1 PMSRIVTLCALLLAA
16 PAFAQPGGP
25 PPSGTLTGLV
35 LDDAT
40 GDPLV
45 QATVALYTAA
55 DGAFFT
61 GTTTGA
67 DGRFVLEGLR
77 PGRFNVRISY
87 VGYESAEQAGVEV
100 RPNAATDL
108 GTIRLAE
115 STAVL
120 GEAEVAAE
128 RELVEQRADRTV
140 YNVAEQPVTTG
151 GSALETLQTLPA
163 LEVDTDGNVSLRGNQ
178 NVAVHING
186 RPTPVT
192 GAMLAGLL
200 RQIPT
205 SNIARIEVI
214 PNPSARNDASE
225 MGGIIN
231 IVMKQGTSRG
241 LGGGLT
247 LGGGTAPN

>member
-1 PMSRIVTLCALLLAA
+1 
-16 PAFAQPGGP
+16 
-25 PPSGTLTGLV
+25 
-35 LDDAT
+35 
-40 GDPLV
+40 
-45 QATVALYTAA
+45 
-55 DGAFFT
+55 
-61 GTTTGA
+61 
-67 DGRFVLEGLR
+67 
-77 PGRFNVRISY
+77 
-87 VGYESAEQAGVEV
+87 
-100 RPNAATDL
+100 
-108 GTIRLAE
+108 
-115 STAVL
+115 
-120 GEAEVAAE
+120 
-128 RELVEQRADRTV
+128 DRTV

-200 RQIPT
+200 RQIPA
-205 SNIARIEVI
+205 SNIARVEVI

-247 LGGGTAPN
+247 LGGGTAPNAEVSGNVSYQRGRVDLSASYGRSEEHTSELQSRENLVCRLL